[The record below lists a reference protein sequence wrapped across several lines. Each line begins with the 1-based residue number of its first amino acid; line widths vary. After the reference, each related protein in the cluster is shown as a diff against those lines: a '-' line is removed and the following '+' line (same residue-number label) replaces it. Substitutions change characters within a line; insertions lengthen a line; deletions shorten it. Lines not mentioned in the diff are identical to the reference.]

1 MKGFAALLALALFLA
16 YGCTT
21 PPPPKA
27 SMKYLEIVQE
37 KQNCP
42 DGGCFSEYLFVSSGI
57 ALKKQY
63 NLPNYKGE
71 PTMEL
76 RRMNNASAALLF
88 GKAEEFSEANKNST
102 GSADFANNVYF
113 AGDSKLYA
121 LSFPNDP
128 PRQFL
133 EFFNDADAL
142 FGAADPDVDFYVHQY
157 YQPVGGDSVDF
168 HIFSDGT
175 FIRSVFAS
183 GSNTLKSSKMYLI
196 SENDVSVLANMADN
210 ATGQQHSQNP
220 ECGLDTGLV
229 YGYVEIKQDG
239 RYLGTY
245 TCGNGK
251 TKIDALFTFLKNK
264 YG

>member
-1 MKGFAALLALALFLA
+1 MALALFLA

-27 SMKYLEIVQE
+27 SMKYLEIVHE
-37 KQNCP
+37 KQSCP
-42 DGGCFSEYLFVSSGI
+42 DGGCFTEYLFASSGI

-76 RRMNNASAALLF
+76 RRMNNASTALLF
-88 GKAEEFSEANKNST
+88 GKAGEFSEANKNYT

-113 AGDSKLYA
+113 ADNSRLYA
-121 LSFPNDP
+121 LSFPNGP
-128 PRQFL
+128 PGQFL
-133 EFFNDADAL
+133 EFFNEAEAE
-142 FGAADPDVDFYVHQY
+142 FGAATPDADFYVHQY

-183 GSNTLKSSKMYLI
+183 GSNALKSSRIYQLP
-196 SENDVSVLANMADN
+196 ENDASALANMAGN
-210 ATGQQHSQNP
+210 ATGQQHSQNL

-229 YGYVEIKQDG
+229 YGYVEIKQNG

-245 TCGNGK
+245 TCGDGK
-251 TKIDALFTFLKNK
+251 GGIDSLFTFLKNK